1 MFSSTKTGTVVIP
14 QSLANVV
21 IIPVVTIAGS
31 TTYLILISRS
41 GSVLARIAFP
51 SSISNGAVTYHRYG
65 QFLYVIPSGALSI
78 FKFDLS
84 SLTASTISAPYDHR
98 ATSWVRYSATQLI
111 RVGIP
116 DSTYKVLDMTTGN
129 ITSTSYTAAS
139 TTGWTGSVGI
149 TGFYDKTVGGLTN
162 FGNRLYWEGA
172 TGVSFNGEVNV
183 ASISGGALG
192 TRTALVTN
200 ISNYSRSWG
209 AIGNSSTAMVTNS
222 WGMYKVSNASNS
234 AALWNLASNNITYN
248 SNSYG
253 QNNDGQSPL
262 TASCLTSN
270 LRMYQSFGWYNNSTS
285 TYQFVLGTY
294 DFSQNTG
301 TQTPTFVLAF
311 PVKTG
316 NYSLQTTTCVQVSSD
331 GKVAVLYQDP
341 SSNYIFKLA
350 TISGSTV
357 ISTVTVDVGS
367 AYSSGVYEFCSTPIS
382 ELGIYDAT

>member
-14 QSLANVV
+14 QSLVNIVL
-21 IIPVVTIAGS
+21 IPVVTLAGS
-31 TTYLILISRS
+31 TGYLILISRT
-41 GSVLARIAFP
+41 GSILARIAFP
-51 SSISNGAVTYHRYG
+51 GTISSGPVTYHRYA
-65 QFLYVIPSGALSI
+65 QFLYVIIGGVSGI
-78 FKFDLS
+78 FKFNLI
-84 SLTASTISAPYDHR
+84 SLTVSTISFGFDPR
-98 ATSWVRYSATQLI
+98 ATPWVRYSATQLI
-111 RVGIP
+111 RIGITE
-116 DSTYKVLDMTTGN
+116 SAYNVLDLTTGN
-129 ITSTSYTAAS
+129 ISTTSYTAAS

-149 TGFYDKTVGGLTN
+149 TGFYDKTVNGLTN

-200 ISNYSRSWG
+200 IGNYSISLG
-209 AIGNSSTAMVTNS
+209 AIGNSSTAMVTNN

-234 AALWNLASNNITYN
+234 ATVWNLANSSITYN

-253 QNNDGQSPL
+253 QNNDGNSPL
-262 TASCLTSN
+262 TANYLTSN
-270 LRMYQSFGWYNNSTS
+270 LRMYQSFGWYNNATS

-311 PVKTG
+311 PIKTG
-316 NYSLQTTTCVQVSSD
+316 GYSLQTTTCVQVSAD

-341 SSNYIFKLA
+341 SNNYTFKLA

-357 ISTVTVDVGS
+357 LSTVTVDVGS
-367 AYSSGVYEFCSTPIS
+367 AYSGGVYEFCSTPIS